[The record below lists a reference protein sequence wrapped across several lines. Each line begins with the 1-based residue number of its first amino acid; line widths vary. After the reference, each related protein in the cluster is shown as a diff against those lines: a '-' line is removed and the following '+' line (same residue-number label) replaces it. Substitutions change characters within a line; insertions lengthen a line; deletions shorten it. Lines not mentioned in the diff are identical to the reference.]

1 MKQYGLIIYNTGKEF
16 PLFVASEEE
25 LDELFNNINELLK
38 NKDCV
43 AYTVVDQKYRILL
56 TADFIRNSYL
66 VFSKDMEK
74 HLKEYK

>member
-1 MKQYGLIIYNTGKEF
+1 MKQYGLIIYNTGKKF
-16 PLFVASEEE
+16 PLFVDSEEE

-43 AYTVVDQKYRILL
+43 AYTVIDQKYKILL

-66 VFSKDMEK
+66 VFSKDMKK
-74 HLKEYK
+74 HLKRI